1 MPRASVPPIAIDGVR
16 IVPDAVWPRR
26 PLDDGEFAFE
36 ARCVSAYP
44 HEFVGVV
51 YLAGDDTPL
60 GETPRTRDFGRVAE
74 LANEAVRQVAAPAS

>member
-1 MPRASVPPIAIDGVR
+1 MARASVPPIVIDGVR

-26 PLDDGEFAFE
+26 PLEDRDFSFE
-36 ARCVSAYP
+36 TRCVSAYP

-60 GETPRTRDFGRVAE
+60 GVTPSTREFAQVGR
-74 LANEAVRQVAAPAS
+74 LANEAVRQVAG